1 MNIGAAALSVLSL
14 LVGTGAL
21 AQTPAEEVITI
32 PSQGQNM
39 VGTLVL
45 PEGEPAPVVLLFH
58 GFTGSRDELPIPS
71 ANEGIFTRTARHL
84 AEAGYA
90 SLRVDFIGSGESDG
104 EWADTTFEGQIADG
118 LAALEYLKTEPRVVN
133 DDIYIIGWSQGGL
146 VASAVAGRSDEP
158 DAVALWAAVAD
169 PLSTFTT
176 FLGEDVIE
184 AGLATG
190 ETPLT
195 ITLPWGAETALKQG
209 YFEQLSQVDPQAEIA
224 SYAGPVFVAQGSA
237 DTVVPPA
244 SADLLIAAHEGPEE
258 LWVREMDHAFNAMT
272 ETATLDEMISATI
285 AFFDAH
291 AD

>member
-1 MNIGAAALSVLSL
+1 MKTGAAALSLLSL

-21 AQTPAEEVITI
+21 AQVPAEEVITI
-32 PSQGQNM
+32 SSQGQNM

-58 GFTGSRDELPIPS
+58 GFTGSRDELLIPG
-71 ANEGIFTRTARHL
+71 ADEGIYTRTARQL

-104 EWADTTFEGQIADG
+104 EWADTTFEGQISDG
-118 LAALEYLKTEPRVVN
+118 LAALKYLKTEPRVLN
-133 DDIYIIGWSQGGL
+133 DDIFIIGWSQGGL

-158 DAVALWAAVAD
+158 DAIALWAAVAD
-169 PLSTFTT
+169 PLSTFKT
-176 FLGEDVIE
+176 FLGDDVVE

-195 ITLPWGAETALKQG
+195 FTLPWGAETALKQG

-224 SYAGPVFVAQGSA
+224 SYVGPVFVAQGSA
-237 DTVVPPA
+237 DTVVPPE

-272 ETATLDEMISATI
+272 ETATLDEMILATI